1 MRPWS
6 QPLLW
11 SHPSTGGTSTTWNPA
26 DKSANITLS
35 NGNLTA
41 TNGASAGD
49 NGVRSVTSKST
60 GKYYVEFTITG
71 VLSGADTGIGIATGS
86 APLTIGATSTG
97 GFICYP
103 GTGNIYFNGSFTG
116 VTPGGSTGIG
126 TVWCM
131 AIDLVNSKGWF
142 RINGGNWDGSG
153 TDNPAT
159 NTGGINIATLFPTN
173 AAYAF
178 FCANANAAGVTANFG
193 TSAFSFTVPSGFS
206 AWGAA
211 DVPAFAVPTAAF
223 PRVACSTL
231 CAFDPSTAIST
242 TVSNGGLT
250 ATSVGVI
257 TGGNQGVQV
266 YAVE

>member
-11 SHPSTGGTSTTWNPA
+11 PHPSTGGTSTTWNPA
-26 DKSANITLS
+26 DKSVNITLS

-41 TNGASAGD
+41 TNGATAGD

-71 VLSGADTGIGIATGS
+71 VLGGPDTGIGIATSS
-86 APLTIGATSTG
+86 AALTIGATSTG
-97 GFICYP
+97 GLICYA
-103 GTGNIYFNGSFTG
+103 GTGNIYFNGSFTSIS
-116 VTPGGSTGIG
+116 TGGSTGIG

-131 AIDLVNSKGWF
+131 AIDLANSKGWF
-142 RINGGNWDGSG
+142 RINGGNWNGSG

-193 TSAFSFTVPSGFS
+193 GTAFSFTVPSGFT
-206 AWGAA
+206 AWG
-211 DVPAFAVPTAAF
+211 
-223 PRVACSTL
+223 
-231 CAFDPSTAIST
+231 
-242 TVSNGGLT
+242 
-250 ATSVGVI
+250 
-257 TGGNQGVQV
+257 
-266 YAVE
+266 